1 MDPKDRIPAEY
12 PNLDAALILQKLVAA
27 GVDFVVIGG
36 IAVILHGYPRL
47 TRDLDIAFAHDRAN
61 LEALGRVLVDLN
73 ATLRGVDA
81 DVTFTPD
88 ARTLQGIDLLT
99 LETSAGWLD
108 IHRLPQGVTSYD
120 SLRRNAERVE
130 IEDFTVMLASPDDLI
145 AMKEA
150 AGRIL
155 DRADIAALEA
165 IKRLRA
171 QT

>member
-1 MDPKDRIPAEY
+1 
-12 PNLDAALILQKLVAA
+12 
-27 GVDFVVIGG
+27 
-36 IAVILHGYPRL
+36 
-47 TRDLDIAFAHDRAN
+47 
-61 LEALGRVLVDLN
+61 
-73 ATLRGVDA
+73 
-81 DVTFTPD
+81 
-88 ARTLQGIDLLT
+88 
-99 LETSAGWLD
+99 
-108 IHRLPQGVTSYD
+108 VTSYD

-130 IEDFTVMLASPDDLI
+130 IEDFTVTLASPDDLI